1 MVIVGDFPLNKSHI
15 RGGVQAAFAYLVKG
29 LSRIEEV
36 ELHVFTFGRSNYT
49 GPDQIEGDGFR
60 LHLLPHFPRF
70 ERVWNYQRYQFTL
83 NQKLAQVRPTVIHA
97 QDTTAHA
104 YVALRTDYPTVVTA
118 HGIRH
123 EDGKYYGS
131 FSRRL
136 RNYFDSLW
144 VERQIMHRTRHLIAI
159 SRYVTS
165 YFARQLAPSLQVYYI
180 PNAIDENFFNL
191 TSTANGNTI
200 LFAGRVIPRKRVLD
214 LVQAFVRLAPDF
226 PKIQLRIAG
235 ECESEPAYVD
245 SIRGLI
251 KKFGLEGRVHLLGQL
266 SEADILAEFAR
277 SDLFVLPSAQETTPM
292 VIAQAMAAG
301 KPVIATAVGGV
312 AEMVSHGKT
321 GFLIKVDNQDE
332 LANAMQ
338 SLIQDSSLRA
348 QMGRAGHEV
357 ALQKYHLDTVA
368 KQTYEVYKMMLKA

>member
-1 MVIVGDFPLNKSHI
+1 
-15 RGGVQAAFAYLVKG
+15 
-29 LSRIEEV
+29 
-36 ELHVFTFGRSNYT
+36 
-49 GPDQIEGDGFR
+49 
-60 LHLLPHFPRF
+60 
-70 ERVWNYQRYQFTL
+70 
-83 NQKLAQVRPTVIHA
+83 
-97 QDTTAHA
+97 
-104 YVALRTDYPTVVTA
+104 
-118 HGIRH
+118 
-123 EDGKYYGS
+123 
-131 FSRRL
+131 
-136 RNYFDSLW
+136 
-144 VERQIMHRTRHLIAI
+144 
-159 SRYVTS
+159 VTS

-312 AEMVSHGKT
+312 AEMVSYGKT